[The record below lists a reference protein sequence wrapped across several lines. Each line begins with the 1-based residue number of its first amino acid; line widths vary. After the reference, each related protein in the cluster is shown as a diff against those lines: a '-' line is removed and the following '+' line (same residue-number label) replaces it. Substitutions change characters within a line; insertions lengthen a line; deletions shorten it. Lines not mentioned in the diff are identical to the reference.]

1 MVSRLVLLAAL
12 ATSGLII
19 YLLVQSLLL
28 FPYRGL
34 AVDGPSD
41 SFTQQDHCN
50 QAEKLLALLSRFVH
64 NTCTYMLYVLLIKI
78 YLGHCTY

>member
-1 MVSRLVLLAAL
+1 MVSRLALLAAI

-41 SFTQQDHCN
+41 FFTQQDHCN
-50 QAEKLLALLSRFVH
+50 QAEKLLALLYGFVH
-64 NTCTYMLYVLLIKI
+64 IC
-78 YLGHCTY
+78 